1 MHWRQVLLLAASIVA
16 ASTTDKDG
24 ILASPAAH
32 DRQSYIVTFKDGTD
46 PLVQHEI
53 LEGVLRA
60 GGSIAHRYTTVLLGF
75 AGAIPEAHV
84 ATLRQ
89 HTAVEDIEIDH
100 EVRAV

>member
-1 MHWRQVLLLAASIVA
+1 
-16 ASTTDKDG
+16 
-24 ILASPAAH
+24 
-32 DRQSYIVTFKDGTD
+32 
-46 PLVQHEI
+46 VQHEI